1 MTISPFEANKP
12 QPRGSAIHPR
22 FPKTGSQLQLMSHA
36 VVGYPS
42 LDENLFAIEGLV
54 NAGVSLIELQVPFSD
69 PVADGPTLA
78 TACHQA
84 LKTDGSLQA
93 TLDLA
98 KVVCK
103 KFPTTGFIVMSY
115 LNPLYRYGLEKFFNE
130 AAAYGIIG
138 LIVPDWPVEELE
150 PFLPRLDQLGL
161 APILMVS
168 PNTPDNRIKRIAQ
181 AARGMLYVVSRMG
194 VTGSTTHW
202 DQHFD
207 EYLDRI
213 RSQTQL
219 PLAVGFG
226 VRGLEDL
233 QALSG
238 KTEVAAF
245 CSKYIEWQSTL
256 GSEQAATKMAELIKD
271 LNSNKFSLEF

>member
-1 MTISPFEANKP
+1 MTISSSETKQPKP
-12 QPRGSAIHPR
+12 TDSATYPW

-42 LDENLFAIEGLV
+42 LDENLIAIEGLV

-78 TACHQA
+78 AACHQA
-84 LKTDGSLQA
+84 LKTGGSLQA

-98 KVVCK
+98 KSVCQ
-103 KFPTTGFIVMSY
+103 KFSTTGFIVMSY
-115 LNPLYRYGLEKFFNE
+115 LNPLYRYGLEQFFTDAVE
-130 AAAYGIIG
+130 AGIIG

-150 PFLPRLDQLGL
+150 PFLPTLDQLGL

-168 PNTPDNRIKRIAQ
+168 PNTPENRIKRIAE

-194 VTGSTTHW
+194 VTGSSTHW
-202 DQHFD
+202 DKHFD

-213 RSQTQL
+213 RSQTNL

-226 VRGLEDL
+226 VRSLEDL

-256 GSEQAATKMAELIKD
+256 GSEQAAAKMAEMIKD
-271 LNSNKFSLEF
+271 LNKAQT